1 MWWYNIVYFGWET
14 YGLVQLRCRD
24 QDCQIQS
31 WPPMHTKK
39 NTSGNKKKKT
49 PSRSTLT
56 SLCQTFRNY
65 SDLLSQCTNDML
77 FWVCFFFEKNRDS
90 ELYELDSKLCEL
102 WNGKLYSRSPPSLV
116 SFSLPLRLRFHN
128 VRLAKR
134 HSCKPEAKH
143 ETRSQHQKLRHT
155 NPRST
160 NDLKWSNMI

>member
-1 MWWYNIVYFGWET
+1 MGNLWFGAAT
-14 YGLVQLRCRD
+14 MPRPGLSDPVVAAYAHEKEHKWKQ
-24 QDCQIQS
+24 
-31 WPPMHTKK
+31 KE
-39 NTSGNKKKKT
+39 KT